1 MTVGLIIFLIVGVI
15 AVTAALGLLL
25 SDNAV
30 HAALFLILN
39 FACVA
44 LFYLSLNAPFLAMVQ
59 ITVYAGAIMVLFLF
73 VIMLLGAERV
83 PLTSRLRWQMPL
95 GALLA
100 VALLATA
107 AFAIVSG
114 GLSLTPG
121 LLDAETAEAFGSPFN
136 VGEMLFSSYLFPFE
150 LTSVL
155 LLVAMIGAVVLTR
168 DEKRGA
174 KRQPAPDGEQANPPE

>member
-1 MTVGLIIFLIVGVI
+1 MTAGIIIFLIVGVI
-15 AVTAALGLLL
+15 AVVAALSMLL
-25 SDNAV
+25 SQNAV

-44 LFYLSLNAPFLAMVQ
+44 VLYLLLNAPFLAMVQ

-83 PLTSRLRWQMPL
+83 PLTSTLRWQAPL
-95 GALLA
+95 GVVLALI
-100 VALLATA
+100 LLGTA

-114 GLSLTPG
+114 GIDFAPQEL
-121 LLDAETAEAFGSPFN
+121 AAEAESFGGPFN
-136 VGEMLFSSYLFPFE
+136 VGEVLFERYLFPFE

-168 DEKRGA
+168 DEVKPIASDESTGA
-174 KRQPAPDGEQANPPE
+174 D